1 MISAQEAINR
11 LKEGNERFVSG
22 SPLLE
27 SLANPER
34 RSELA
39 AGQEP
44 FAIILG
50 CSDSRVPIEIVFD
63 QGLGDIFAIR
73 ARRLVRHHQVRLRV
87 RRRRRRA
94 AAPTIAT
101 TIATTTSPPPRRPQ
115 PCWPRGCSRGAIVVL
130 LL

>member
-50 CSDSRVPIEIVFD
+50 CSDSPP
-63 QGLGDIFAIR
+63 GLAAGSAACAASHACR
-73 ARRLVRHHQVRLRV
+73 LSSASPAPHSAPARPS
-87 RRRRRRA
+87 A
-94 AAPTIAT
+94 
-101 TIATTTSPPPRRPQ
+101 
-115 PCWPRGCSRGAIVVL
+115 
-130 LL
+130 